1 MNFLLHHHVAQ
12 SELGTD
18 LGALGAM
25 LPDVWRMADRRAR
38 ARTPA
43 APAQTVHDDGLSAGV
58 GHHLELD
65 RWFHR
70 TPFHDEG
77 ERAAQRALAQSGVT
91 APKLG
96 LFAHVLWEMALDGAL
111 VRVRGLDSLRDVLR
125 AGLHGGRSGL
135 ASTAARWGTLRAIPE
150 GADRERFHRRVEHLL
165 EEIARGPWIA
175 GYAEPE
181 GLCDRLSGVRSR
193 FGLPPLVG
201 DERHRVAR
209 AMEGLLHHAA
219 GVLPELFAR
228 RALTRG

>member
-1 MNFLLHHHVAQ
+1 MNFLLHHHVAR
-12 SELGTD
+12 SELGTE

-38 ARTPA
+38 ARAPE
-43 APAQTVHDDGLSAGV
+43 APAQTVHDDALHAGV
-58 GHHLELD
+58 SHHLELD
-65 RWFHR
+65 RWFHHS
-70 TPFHDEG
+70 PFHDEG
-77 ERAAQRALAQSGVT
+77 ERVAQHALTDSDVT

-111 VRVRGLDSLRDVLR
+111 VRARGLESLREGLR
-125 AGLHGGRSGL
+125 AGLRGGRSAL
-135 ASTAARWGTLRAIPE
+135 ASTAERWGTHRAIPE
-150 GADRERFHRRVEHLL
+150 VADRERFHRRVEHLL

-201 DERHRVAR
+201 EERDRVAR
-209 AMEGLLHHAA
+209 ALEGLLSHASHI
-219 GVLPELFAR
+219 LPELLAR